1 VTFRSRLFWLFTFF
15 VLLAVGIV
23 AAGVTLV
30 TRNAFEELD
39 ARRTDA
45 LVAQFREEFKQRGQE
60 AALQVKGI
68 ADAEATTRMAIELM
82 RPNADAS
89 TYYWDARNVASAHQL
104 DILDFVATDGT
115 IISSAEWPARAGY
128 KLNWVTNSQ
137 DWASAGAFL
146 TRMETQEGP
155 TLGLMAVASAVP
167 VADKR
172 VYVIGGKKLGKD
184 FLSTLALSEGMRAL
198 VYLNLDKDFSS
209 DALLDANGPVQEAE
223 RFAPLVEQVRQAPNE
238 RTAGITWS
246 SDPASAESFHLLP
259 LQGRA
264 NELLGVLLI
273 GASQR
278 ERVVVEHR
286 IILLAVGVAGIGLL
300 LGAILSWWGA
310 ARITQ
315 PVTKLVNGAKQ
326 VAAGNWNARVD
337 VRSKDDIGQLAAA
350 FNKMTEELVEQRE
363 RLVQSERV
371 AAWRE
376 LARRLA
382 HELKNPLF
390 PLQITVENLRRARA
404 KDAEEFDE
412 VFDESTETLLAEIEN
427 LKGIIG
433 RFSDFARMPKPELRP
448 VDVNEVVRTVVRLFE
463 AQFSAVGRPPITPEL
478 HLEASLPAIQ
488 ADPLLLHRAIENLV
502 LNAMDAMPSGGVL
515 ALATST
521 HDGNVLIEIVDT
533 GSGLTPE
540 ECERLFTPYY
550 TTKQHGTGLGL
561 AVVQSVISD
570 HGGTISVESEA
581 GVGTTFRIELPIKPA
596 VEPHRTAKATPAAP
610 PPPAAPTPR
619 AHNAPRAA
627 GHDAP
632 ADTPSDAASNSA
644 ETMAT
649 SEPEA

>member
-1 VTFRSRLFWLFTFF
+1 
-15 VLLAVGIV
+15 
-23 AAGVTLV
+23 
-30 TRNAFEELD
+30 
-39 ARRTDA
+39 
-45 LVAQFREEFKQRGQE
+45 
-60 AALQVKGI
+60 
-68 ADAEATTRMAIELM
+68 M
-82 RPNADAS
+82 
-89 TYYWDARNVASAHQL
+89 
-104 DILDFVATDGT
+104 
-115 IISSAEWPARAGY
+115 
-128 KLNWVTNSQ
+128 
-137 DWASAGAFL
+137 
-146 TRMETQEGP
+146 
-155 TLGLMAVASAVP
+155 
-167 VADKR
+167 
-172 VYVIGGKKLGKD
+172 
-184 FLSTLALSEGMRAL
+184 
-198 VYLNLDKDFSS
+198 
-209 DALLDANGPVQEAE
+209 
-223 RFAPLVEQVRQAPNE
+223 
-238 RTAGITWS
+238 
-246 SDPASAESFHLLP
+246 P
-259 LQGRA
+259 LQGRT

-350 FNKMTEELVEQRE
+350 FNKMTEELVEQRD

-390 PLQITVENLRRARA
+390 PLQITVENLRRARK

-478 HLEASLPAIQ
+478 HLESNLPAIQ

-515 ALATST
+515 ALATSK
-521 HDGNVLIEIVDT
+521 HDGIVLIEIVDT

-596 VEPHRTAKATPAAP
+596 VDPQRTAKTAASAP
-610 PPPAAPTPR
+610 TPPAAPRPR
-619 AHNAPRAA
+619 VHDAPRAA
-627 GHDAP
+627 ANDAP
-632 ADTPSDAASNSA
+632 ADTPSDGAPNSA
-644 ETMAT
+644 ETMAA